1 MAKTAAK
8 TATKKTS
15 KTATKTANKTIKV
28 KKAKAKPEF
37 VTETPVQKAVVLNET
52 KASHKEKT
60 EKPDLTSLNGPLF
73 STVIDNTEKLAENA
87 KTGLSYWKTIG
98 DNLIEIRKNWIAAG
112 GDIKARGEASFAT
125 YRETSSI
132 GFMSKQDVSDAILIA
147 KNWAVVTKMDD
158 TESLDA
164 MGVSKC
170 KKAIKEAQKKTSK
183 QGPATSATSK
193 KTETV
198 SAQSIVD
205 NALAT
210 AAKHGIKVSDL
221 LITLKTTLEKTAKK

>member
-1 MAKTAAK
+1 METNQMANTAKKTA
-8 TATKKTS
+8 KTS
-15 KTATKTANKTIKV
+15 KTATKTAQKVVNIKTTAKER
-28 KKAKAKPEF
+28 KA
-37 VTETPVQKAVVLNET
+37 
-52 KASHKEKT
+52 KT
-60 EKPDLTSLNGPLF
+60 EKPNLTSLNGPLF
-73 STVIDNTEKLAENA
+73 SAVIDNTEKLAENA

-193 KTETV
+193 KKADAKADTGIDLSSLMTDPKSFGAMIGKLVNSKYTDEQKAAFV
-198 SAQSIVD
+198 KSAGEQII
-205 NALAT
+205 
-210 AAKHGIKVSDL
+210 IK
-221 LITLKTTLEKTAKK
+221 K

>member
-1 MAKTAAK
+1 MANTAKKTAKT
-8 TATKKTS
+8 S
-15 KTATKTANKTIKV
+15 TATKTNTKVVNIKTTTKER
-28 KKAKAKPEF
+28 KA
-37 VTETPVQKAVVLNET
+37 
-52 KASHKEKT
+52 KT

-73 STVIDNTEKLAENA
+73 STVISNTEKLAENA
-87 KTGLSYWKTIG
+87 KTGLSYWKAIG

-112 GDIKARGEASFAT
+112 GDIKARGEASFRT

-147 KNWAVVTKMDD
+147 QNWSVVSKMDD
-158 TESLDA
+158 TDSLDS

-170 KKAIKEAQKKTSK
+170 KKAIKEAQKKTPK
-183 QGPATSATSK
+183 QGPATSGNSK

-210 AAKHGIKVSDL
+210 AAKHNIKIADVL
-221 LITLKTTLEKTAKK
+221 LTLKNTLEKTAKK

>member
-1 MAKTAAK
+1 MANTAKKTAKT
-8 TATKKTS
+8 S
-15 KTATKTANKTIKV
+15 TATKTNTKVVNIKTTTKER
-28 KKAKAKPEF
+28 KA
-37 VTETPVQKAVVLNET
+37 
-52 KASHKEKT
+52 KT

-73 STVIDNTEKLAENA
+73 TTVIDNTEKLAENA
-87 KTGLSYWKTIG
+87 KTGLSYWKAIG
-98 DNLIEIRKNWIAAG
+98 DNLIEIRKNWVTAG

-125 YRETSSI
+125 YRDNSSI

-147 KNWAVVTKMDD
+147 KNWAVVSKMDD

-170 KKAIKEAQKKTSK
+170 KKAIKEAQKKTPK

-210 AAKHGIKVSDL
+210 AAKHNIKIADVL
-221 LITLKTTLEKTAKK
+221 LTLKNTLEKTAKK

>member
-1 MAKTAAK
+1 MANTAKKTAKTSTSTKSAAK
-8 TATKKTS
+8 IVNIKTTTKER
-15 KTATKTANKTIKV
+15 
-28 KKAKAKPEF
+28 KA
-37 VTETPVQKAVVLNET
+37 
-52 KASHKEKT
+52 KT

-73 STVIDNTEKLAENA
+73 TTVIDNTEKLAENA
-87 KTGLSYWKTIG
+87 KTGLSYWKAIG
-98 DNLIEIRKNWIAAG
+98 DNLIEIRKNWVTAG

-125 YRETSSI
+125 YRDNSSI

-147 KNWAVVTKMDD
+147 KNWAVVSKMDD

-170 KKAIKEAQKKTSK
+170 KKAIKEAQKKTPK
-183 QGPATSATSK
+183 QGPATSGNSK
-193 KTETV
+193 KNETV

-210 AAKHGIKVSDL
+210 AAKHNIKIADVL
-221 LITLKTTLEKTAKK
+221 LTLKNTLEKTAKK